1 MPLPL
6 RGCAVRSRVLYTRQS
21 SRARMRPFRWGVG
34 SGSAH
39 DNLWSQTFPIK
50 NALCLAIG
58 LIVQTIC
65 PGNVKHIGTMMV
77 LITSNAGMT

>member
-1 MPLPL
+1 
-6 RGCAVRSRVLYTRQS
+6 
-21 SRARMRPFRWGVG
+21 MRPFRWGVG

-77 LITSNAGMT
+77 LITSNALSDLHHAKNFIKAS

>member
-1 MPLPL
+1 
-6 RGCAVRSRVLYTRQS
+6 
-21 SRARMRPFRWGVG
+21 MRPFRWGVG

-77 LITSNAGMT
+77 LITSNAGMTSSC